1 MTNFTVLATAKI
13 DGGAYRWI
21 KLPDGSSR
29 IEEWHPG
36 KGWKPGGA
44 DIDEMWYTPPVSPA
58 FAARLGIPLSDIRV
72 VRRPT
77 TKSPSANLTEKQ
89 LREAIRLGVKLAEEE
104 ALFKLT
110 MKAKQVAEH
119 DRRRRGLR
127 LVVDNNKIA
136 PRQA

>member
-1 MTNFTVLATAKI
+1 MKNFTVLSTAKI

-21 KLPDGSSR
+21 KLPDGSHR
-29 IEEWHPG
+29 IEEWKGG
-36 KGWKPGGA
+36 KWVPGGA

-58 FAARLGIPLSDIRV
+58 FAARLGIPLSDLG
-72 VRRPT
+72 PAPPASSS
-77 TKSPSANLTEKQ
+77 KLTATD

-119 DRRRRGLR
+119 DRRRPR
-127 LVVDNNKIA
+127 LVWDRDQIA